1 MIKFAIIFFSTLF
14 CFASY
19 AQNSDSNSVTILP
32 GHTNDVNAA
41 VFSSQKTKRIAT
53 AGWDNLIN
61 IYLADTPT
69 KLVQTLTG
77 HSASVNCLAY
87 NLTGTMLA
95 SGGNDFRVMMWDS
108 MYRARLVY
116 EPLSLKHSSNINA
129 LVFDKTGKFLFS
141 GDNEGKLIIWD
152 ALNAKLVKSMLTGS
166 QINDLCLSSNPANI
180 FIASSEHNIKLYAL
194 AANKL
199 VRTLDGHTDA
209 VNSLAISSNGL
220 YLISGSNDKTARIW
234 DLRNMK
240 QLHILKV
247 ECWKVTAVA
256 FSDDGKYCATGCND
270 GSVKIWET
278 LSGTLINSIETRNCN
293 IRDINFSKNSQQI
306 VIAPLM
312 RGSSEYGARIVN
324 SGIPAPKPNVIQLKV
339 SPAQRAVDSIMAIR
353 TLTRQD
359 SIRYRNVFRV
369 KPSLPEPSKQTG
381 GKTPVL
387 DSAIIFKTPMN
398 PKNGSK
404 NK

>member
-1 MIKFAIIFFSTLF
+1 MNKFLLSLFSTLY
-14 CFASY
+14 CFVSF
-19 AQNSDSNSVTILP
+19 AQNNDSNSVTILP
-32 GHTNDVNAA
+32 GHSNDVNAA

-95 SGGNDFRVMMWDS
+95 SGGNDFRVMFWDS
-108 MYRARLVY
+108 MYRKMLVY

-180 FIASSEHNIKLYAL
+180 FIASSEHNIKLFAL
-194 AANKL
+194 AGNKL

-209 VNSLAISSNGL
+209 VNSIAISSNGQ

-234 DLRNMK
+234 DLRSMK
-240 QLHILKV
+240 QLHVLKV
-247 ECWKVTAVA
+247 DCWKVTAVA

-278 LSGTLINSIETRNCN
+278 LSGTLINSIETPNCN
-293 IRDINFSKNSQQI
+293 IRDINFSKNAQQL

-324 SGIPAPKPNVIQLKV
+324 SRIPAPKPNIVQLKV

-353 TLTRQD
+353 ILTKQD
-359 SIRYRNVFRV
+359 SIRYRSVFMV
-369 KPSLPEPSKQTG
+369 KPALPLQTKSTG

-387 DSAIIFKTPMN
+387 DSAIIYKTPMN
-398 PKNGSK
+398 PKSGVK
-404 NK
+404 K